1 MCFALLDCFE
11 QSNINEF
18 AVFLNVCAFT
28 PDFNIIKKFLGQW
41 SLLILT
47 ENGPKQ

>member
-11 QSNINEF
+11 QSNTNEF

-28 PDFNIIKKFLGQW
+28 PDLNVIKKFLAQW
-41 SLLILT
+41 SLLMLT

>member
-11 QSNINEF
+11 QSNTNEF

-28 PDFNIIKKFLGQW
+28 PDLNITKKISWTMVAL
-41 SLLILT
+41 
-47 ENGPKQ
+47 NAD